1 MKPVSSF
8 LSPQS
13 NDKQAEVQQLQQQI
27 QKMES
32 DLQTLMKD
40 LDSDTLEV
48 HVCNFTLL

>member
-13 NDKQAEVQQLQQQI
+13 NNKQAEVQQLQQQI
-27 QKMES
+27 KKMES